1 MTGTAGARP
10 IMKVPHGK
18 RDLPMLH
25 RSMVLI
31 ASICAAGAA
40 QAADRAT
47 CKTLVSLLE
56 ATDRGLAAVTAGT
69 ADKQPASGIATFAKG
84 ALDMAASFS
93 TRDPLPET
101 VTVALTAMREA
112 ASAQMLVAAAPAL
125 LEQGLIVQQAMPQI
139 CLDSVVPDL
148 ARHRS

>member
-1 MTGTAGARP
+1 MTGTIWARP
-10 IMKVPHGK
+10 IMKAPHRK
-18 RDLPMLH
+18 RGLPMLRH
-25 RSMVLI
+25 SMVLI
-31 ASICAAGAA
+31 ALICAASAA

-56 ATDRGLAAVTAGT
+56 ATDRGIEAVTAGT

-93 TRDPLPET
+93 TRDPLPDT
-101 VTVALTAMREA
+101 VTAALTAIRET

-125 LEQGLIVQQAMPQI
+125 LEQGRIVQQAMPQI
-139 CLDSVVPDL
+139 CPDSVVPDL
-148 ARHRS
+148 ARHGS